1 MDTQLKGSALSYV
14 LFDVCEEIDLEKLRT
29 ISGARRSEPPLK
41 SGSAPYVRFERP
53 PVVNGIEPLVLA
65 GGERL
70 EGQIKYYD
78 YGVVSVVYQMP
89 LSGDWSS
96 LMQLANRWI
105 TTAEF
110 EQHAQEAVKRK
121 LSGLGAVLGR
131 PYSEWL
137 KEDYLIF
144 HVHQIAGIN
153 TGSELLAQYGNLVA
167 RIVRG
172 ELVPLSKA
180 EEAEILQS
188 SISYY
193 PQDVTV
199 IGWNAAFVLDT
210 PTGAETAIQLLE
222 YANSQLLEFRHYDEM
237 LTRELGSV
245 YRYLDQ
251 KTSLWRRWRMAKAAI
266 QLQQVLVDVTE
277 LTERVDN
284 SIKFLSDM
292 FDARLYRLAAAKVG
306 VPDYKDLVNE
316 KLKIAGDLYR
326 YMVDEFH
333 QSRAFILELTVV
345 IILIIELLSV
355 FRVHF

>member
-1 MDTQLKGSALSYV
+1 MDIQLKGSALSYV

-29 ISGARRSEPPLK
+29 ISGARRSAPPLK
-41 SGSAPYVRFERP
+41 SGPAPYVRFERP
-53 PVVNGIEPLVLA
+53 PVVNAIEPLVLA

-78 YGVVSVVYQMP
+78 YGVVSVVYQIP
-89 LSGDWSS
+89 LFGDWNS
-96 LMQLANRWI
+96 LVQLANRWL
-105 TTAEF
+105 TTNEF
-110 EQHAQEAVKRK
+110 EQHAQQAVKQK
-121 LSGLGAVLGR
+121 LPGVAAALAK

-137 KEDYLIF
+137 REDYLIF
-144 HVHQIAGIN
+144 HLHQVTGIN
-153 TGSELLAQYGNLVA
+153 SGAELLAQYGNLVA

-199 IGWNAAFVLDT
+199 IGWNAAFVLDS
-210 PTGAETAIQLLE
+210 PAGAETAIQLLE

-237 LTRELGSV
+237 LTRELASV
-245 YRYLDQ
+245 YRHLDQ
-251 KTSLWRRWRMAKAAI
+251 KASLWRRWRMEKAAI

-292 FDARLYRLAAAKVG
+292 FDARLYRLAAVKVG
-306 VPDYKDLVNE
+306 VPDYKDLVSE

-333 QSRAFILELTVV
+333 QNRTFILELTVV

-355 FRVHF
+355 FHLI

>member
-1 MDTQLKGSALSYV
+1 LAAHLQGSALALV
-14 LFDVCEEIDLEKLRT
+14 LFDVCEEIDVETLKT

-41 SGSAPYVRFERP
+41 SGPAAYVRFERP
-53 PVVNGIEPLVLA
+53 PVVDTIEPLVLTS
-65 GGERL
+65 GERL

-78 YGVVSVVYQMP
+78 YGVVSVIYQMP
-89 LSGDWSS
+89 LSCDWNS
-96 LMQLANRWI
+96 LVQLANRWI

-121 LSGLGAVLGR
+121 LPSAAPTLVK

-144 HVHQIAGIN
+144 QLHEVAGI
-153 TGSELLAQYGNLVA
+153 TSGAELVSQHGKLIAQ
-167 RIVRG
+167 IVRG
-172 ELVPLSKA
+172 EVVPLSKT

-188 SISYY
+188 NISYY

-199 IGWNAAFVLDT
+199 IGWNAALVFDT
-210 PTGAETAIQLLE
+210 PSGAETAIQLLE
-222 YANSQLLEFRHYDEM
+222 YANSQLLEFRHYDEL
-237 LTRELGSV
+237 LTRELARV
-245 YRYLDQ
+245 YRHLDE
-251 KTSLWRRWRMAKAAI
+251 KTSLWRRWRLGAAAT
-266 QLQQVLVDVTE
+266 QLQQLLVDVTE

-292 FDARLYRLAAAKVG
+292 FDARLYRLAASKVG
-306 VPDYKDLVNE
+306 VPDYKNLVSA
-316 KLKIAGDLYR
+316 KLKTAGDLYR

-355 FRVHF
+355 FHIGL